1 MAERNQADVQGQGQ
15 GGPGDEEVL
24 MELLRRLARGRE
36 EPKQEAGPRRMTRAD
51 RTQRINERRRAA
63 NAWGMSPA
71 KRKYLQE
78 QAEKRYQR
86 RAEQKEEIRKRNLA
100 KREAREARGAAMD
113 AASAADREKAFKE
126 VGERLAADR
135 ARREAFAE
143 ETYQRRRT
151 ESKAIGERKR
161 AEAAARRE
169 RMAAAES
176 ARIAGLMEEGPRP
189 GEMLRGGMP
198 VSTPETRDFTD
209 EVLRQRIQ
217 ARARRQDQA
226 VAMERYDRSML
237 NPRQVEAQRQEWDY
251 YAERD
256 RKRMQDEYERF
267 VGEEMRAFDLSRE
280 GRGLLGGPQPSRS
293 DNRMRAFQGLLDEMG
308 MELVPK
314 RAGVENLGLLERIQ
328 ESRQGLNLN
337 AAARL
342 ERMGRESQADLAYEN
357 LMGVAGGGQ
366 WAIDPGLLRVPSSGS
381 EAMARFIAGRKPPL
395 PGGVGYGQ
403 MGPERFR

>member
-24 MELLRRLARGRE
+24 MELLRRLMRGRE
-36 EPKQEAGPRRMTRAD
+36 EPRQEAGPRRMTRAD
-51 RTQRINERRRAA
+51 RTQRINEQRRAA
-63 NAWGMSPA
+63 NAWGMGPA
-71 KRKYLQE
+71 KQKYLQE
-78 QAEKRYQR
+78 QVEKRYQR

-100 KREAREARGAAMD
+100 KREARD

-126 VGERLAADR
+126 VGERLEADR

-237 NPRQVEAQRQEWDY
+237 NPRQVEAQLQEREY
-251 YAERD
+251 LEGRD
-256 RKRMQDEYERF
+256 RKRMQEEYEAF
-267 VGEEMRAFDLSRE
+267 VGEAMRGFEQSRE

-328 ESRQGLNLN
+328 ESRQGLNPR

-357 LMGVAGGGQ
+357 LMGVIGGQ
-366 WAIDPGLLRVPSSGS
+366 GEIDPGLLRVPSSGS

-395 PGGVGYGQ
+395 PGRVGYGQ
-403 MGPERFR
+403 MGPELFR

>member
-1 MAERNQADVQGQGQ
+1 MAERNQAQVQGQGQ

-36 EPKQEAGPRRMTRAD
+36 EPKQEPQPRRMTRAD
-51 RTQRINERRRAA
+51 RTQRINEQRRAA

-86 RAEQKEEIRKRNLA
+86 RAERKEEIRKRNLA
-100 KREAREARGAAMD
+100 KREARD

-126 VGERLAADR
+126 VGERLEADR

-151 ESKAIGERKR
+151 ESRAIGERKR

-189 GEMLRGGMP
+189 GEMMRGGMP

-237 NPRQVEAQRQEWDY
+237 NPRQVEAQRQEMAY
-251 YAERD
+251 LEGRD
-256 RKRMQDEYERF
+256 RKRMQEEYEGF
-267 VGEEMRAFDLSRE
+267 VGEAMRAFEQSRE
-280 GRGLLGGPQPSRS
+280 GRGLFGGPQPSRS
-293 DNRMRAFQGLLDEMG
+293 DTRMRAFQGLLDEMG

-357 LMGVAGGGQ
+357 LMGVIEGQ
-366 WAIDPGLLRVPSSGS
+366 GEIDPGLLRVPSSGS
-381 EAMARFIAGRKPPL
+381 EAMAGFIAGRKPPL

>member
-1 MAERNQADVQGQGQ
+1 
-15 GGPGDEEVL
+15 
-24 MELLRRLARGRE
+24 
-36 EPKQEAGPRRMTRAD
+36 
-51 RTQRINERRRAA
+51 
-63 NAWGMSPA
+63 
-71 KRKYLQE
+71 
-78 QAEKRYQR
+78 
-86 RAEQKEEIRKRNLA
+86 
-100 KREAREARGAAMD
+100 MD

-126 VGERLAADR
+126 VGERLEADR

-237 NPRQVEAQRQEWDY
+237 NPRQVEAQREEMAY
-251 YAERD
+251 YEERD

-328 ESRQGLNLN
+328 ESRQGLNPR

-357 LMGVAGGGQ
+357 LMGVIGGQ
-366 WAIDPGLLRVPSSGS
+366 GEIDPGLLRVPSSGS